1 MISNPRDRHRGFSM
15 IEVLVTIAVISI
27 GMLGIAGLLLGAQR
41 SGQASF
47 QRTHAVALAS
57 DMMERI
63 RANPGSAAD
72 YATGFAAAVGGGV
85 IEEAVACVST
95 TCTAAE
101 IVARDLSEWEGKLDG
116 ASTLDPENN
125 PISGLIQAR
134 GCIDFNPDA
143 GMANSGQLRVIV
155 SWLGLSETSDAVL
168 AGEEACEG
176 LGDDAVDARFRRQ
189 VVLSTIIVD
198 PEDLVP

>member
-1 MISNPRDRHRGFSM
+1 MILHPRDRHSGFSM
-15 IEVLVTIAVISI
+15 IEVLVTVAVISI

-72 YATGFAAAVGGGV
+72 YETGLAAAALGGSSLD
-85 IEEAVACVST
+85 EPAACAAT
-95 TCTAAE
+95 ICTAAE
-101 IVARDLSEWEGKLDG
+101 TVAQDLWEWESKLDG
-116 ASTLDPENN
+116 ASTLDPEDN

-134 GCIDFNPDA
+134 GCIDFTPDA
-143 GMANSGQLRVIV
+143 GMTNSGQLRVIV
-155 SWLGLSETSDAVL
+155 SWLGLSETSDALQAAEV
-168 AGEEACEG
+168 ACG
-176 LGDDAVDARFRRQ
+176 VIDDADTRFRRQ
-189 VVLSTIIVD
+189 VVLSTIIID